1 MAATCNHLDLHQ
13 DVITTLGATLSRA
26 RPTLLRRL
34 ASLALIDRRHVTVA
48 LATADGRVVG
58 IDTPARLGIV
68 RAVVRAVCDTFG
80 DDVAEGDIILTND
93 PFSGG
98 THIQDLTLLR
108 PLFVADQLVSWAIV
122 QTPLPDLGGMAL
134 GGYYPFA
141 LEIWA
146 EGIRVTPAKLYRQGV
161 LRRDALTLLT
171 LNSRLPHLIEKD
183 VESMVAIL
191 ELSNTA
197 ITTLATSQ
205 TPAVYTQALD
215 QLISATAAQTRA
227 GLSELPQGEWQAES
241 PPIHCCLEETDLHVT
256 VRASVSGEAVTL
268 DFSGSSP
275 AAKGFVNTTA
285 ATTLAAATI
294 PFLSL
299 WPSLPANEGI
309 FQHLQISLPDDTFLH
324 AKLPMSVGWSP
335 YQPSQAIVQAVATAL
350 RQAHC
355 TLPPAHQLTAQV
367 TPPPLPFTVTGCGR
381 PGCPFPLP
389 NPQSPTPNP
398 HKGD

>member
-1 MAATCNHLDLHQ
+1 MEHPLAPEVLT
-13 DVITTLGATLSRA
+13 TLSRV
-26 RPTLLRRL
+26 RPILLRRL
-34 ASLALIDRRHVTVA
+34 AALALIDRRHVTVA
-48 LATADGRVVG
+48 LATADGRMVG
-58 IDTPARLGIV
+58 IDPSARLGSV
-68 RAVVRAVCDTFG
+68 RAVARAVCDSFG

-98 THIQDLTLLR
+98 THIQDMTLLR
-108 PLFVADQLVSWAIV
+108 PLFVDDQLVSWAIV
-122 QTPLPDLGGMAL
+122 QTPIPDLGGMAL

-146 EGIRVTPAKLYRQGV
+146 EGVRVTPAKLYRKGV

-183 VESMVAIL
+183 VESMVAVL
-191 ELSNTA
+191 ELFNTA
-197 ITTLATSQ
+197 ITAVATRQ

-215 QLISATAAQTRA
+215 HLITGTAAQTQVA
-227 GLSELPQGEWQAES
+227 LSELPPGEWQGES
-241 PPIHCCLEETDLHVT
+241 LPIHCCLEETDLKVK
-256 VRASVSGEAVTL
+256 VRALVSGEAVEL

-299 WPSLPANEGI
+299 WPSLPANEGL
-309 FQHLQISLPDDTFLH
+309 FQHLRISLPDDTFLH

-335 YQPSQAIVQAVATAL
+335 YQPSQAVVRAVAAAL
-350 RQAHC
+350 RQTRR
-355 TLPPAHQLTAQV
+355 TLPPAHQLEAQV
-367 TPPPLPFTVTGCGR
+367 TPPPLPFTVAGCGR
-381 PGCPFPLP
+381 PGCPFPTQP
-389 NPQSPTPNP
+389 E
-398 HKGD
+398 

>member
-1 MAATCNHLDLHQ
+1 MTHPLDPGKEASATM
-13 DVITTLGATLSRA
+13 GATLGRA

-58 IDTPARLGIV
+58 IDPVSRLGIV
-68 RAVVRAVCDTFG
+68 RAVARTVCDAFC
-80 DDVAEGDIILTND
+80 DNVAEGDIVLTND

-108 PLFVADQLVSWAIV
+108 PLFVAEQLAGWAIV

-161 LRRDALTLLT
+161 LQRDALTMLT
-171 LNSRLPHLIEKD
+171 LNSRLPHLVEKD
-183 VESMVAIL
+183 VQSMVEIL
-191 ELSNTA
+191 DLANTA
-197 ITTLATSQ
+197 VAGLAARQ

-215 QLISATAAQTRA
+215 QIITDTATQTQAA
-227 GLSELPQGEWQAES
+227 LSELPHGEWQAES
-241 PPIHCCLEETDLHVT
+241 APIHCCLEEADLQVT
-256 VRASVSGEAVTL
+256 VRLTVSDEAVGL

-275 AAKGFVNTTA
+275 AAKGFVNTTV
-285 ATTLAAATI
+285 ATAQAAAAL
-294 PFLSL
+294 PFFSL
-299 WPSLPANEGI
+299 WPTLPVNDGM
-309 FQHLQISLPDDTFLH
+309 FHHLHISIPDDTFLH

-335 YQPSQAIVQAVATAL
+335 YQPSQAVVQAVAAAL
-350 RQAHC
+350 NKAHRP
-355 TLPPAHQLTAQV
+355 LPSAKQLTAPV
-367 TPPPLPFTVTGCGR
+367 TAPPLPFTVTGCGR

-389 NPQSPTPNP
+389 QPPTPNP
-398 HKGD
+398 HKGDPA

>member
-1 MAATCNHLDLHQ
+1 MASTRHHTDPHQ
-13 DVITTLGATLSRA
+13 EVITTLEATLRRA

-34 ASLALIDRRHVTVA
+34 ASLALIDRRHVTGA
-48 LATADGRVVG
+48 LATADGRVVD
-58 IDTPARLGIV
+58 IDTPARLGSV
-68 RAVVRAVCDTFG
+68 RAVARAVCDTFG

-108 PLFVADQLVSWAIV
+108 PLFVADRLVSWAIV

-146 EGIRVTPAKLYRQGV
+146 EGIRVTPAKLYRKGV

-191 ELSNTA
+191 ELSNTVVTA
-197 ITTLATSQ
+197 VATSQ
-205 TPAVYTQALD
+205 TPAVYAQALD
-215 QLISATAAQTRA
+215 HLITGTAARTQA
-227 GLSELPQGEWQAES
+227 ALSALPPGEWQGES
-241 PPIHCCLEETDLHVT
+241 SPLHCCLEETDLNVQ
-256 VRASVSGEAVTL
+256 VRAIVADESIAL

-294 PFLSL
+294 PFFSL

-309 FQHLQISLPDDTFLH
+309 FQHLRISLPDDTFLH

-335 YQPSQAIVQAVATAL
+335 YQPSQAIVQAVAAAL

-355 TLPPAHQLTAQV
+355 TLPPAHQLEAQV

-381 PGCPFPLP
+381 AGCPFPT
-389 NPQSPTPNP
+389 QTA
-398 HKGD
+398 